1 MGWLHR
7 LAMRMRMLFRRGRAT
22 ERLDDELR
30 FHLDRQVAENRAGGM
45 SAEQARAAALRAFGN
60 PALLR
65 DQARGTWSWGRIESL
80 VLDVRYCTR
89 TLWRSPGFAIIAI
102 LIMALGI
109 GANIALFT
117 VVRSVLLK
125 PLPFTDPGRLA
136 TLYEDEISQK
146 QDKPYMPLDAGSFWE
161 WQAAVK
167 GSAELSLISPFQEYD
182 VSAEGGKLP
191 EMVEAGWCTWNFF
204 QVLGVQPMLG
214 RSFASGDDRP
224 GAQAT
229 VILANDFWKRRYA
242 ADPAIV
248 GKSIWMDAKPYT
260 VIGVLPES
268 FVYTGA
274 YGSHDQAVWT
284 PVWHDAPPE
293 LLRTYGDHEFVAIAR
308 LPAGTTL
315 PALVDRLKA
324 LQHRI
329 RAAHPEPGVHDS
341 ASGRPM
347 LDDAVEDL
355 KTPLYALLAA
365 TGCVLL
371 IACLNVASLLVA
383 RAAARKKEQAIR
395 AALGGGRLRLL
406 RERIVESL
414 LLSASGG
421 AVGFLLAWAA
431 VQWLVHARPDMN
443 RVETIQ
449 IDGAVAAFAVGVV
462 ALCALLAGTISALSA
477 GGPDILGALQES
489 SRAHSAGASRA
500 GLRRTLLVLE
510 VGLTMVLLVGAGL
523 LLKSFQR
530 LRSNDIGVPV
540 DNVLTMFISLP
551 EARYKTEVQD
561 VAFFEELIAKVRA
574 LPGVD
579 AAGLATQVPGEG
591 WGGDDIETVVEHPPV
606 PKGQEPD
613 LMVRGADPGFFAAI
627 RMPLLRGRIFTS
639 DERLERANVVV
650 ISKGAAQMLFG
661 DEDPIAK
668 HLRDDFRQETCEIVG
683 VVGDTRW
690 NIGAPVRPT
699 MYWPIYGNN
708 YSVARVVIRSSHNVE
723 SLAMPVQKLIGKMD
737 PDLPVSSV
745 MTLRQA
751 IGKTTINSEFDSI
764 LVFAFAVIALLLA
777 AAGLYGVLAY
787 LVAQRTGEIGI
798 RIALGAPREQVMR
811 LVLLDGLR
819 PALFGLAVGLAASV
833 AVVREIK
840 SMLYETEPLDPA
852 VFAVVAAMLLVVAA
866 LACLAPAWRASR
878 LDPMQALRTE

>member
-1 MGWLHR
+1 MK
-7 LAMRMRMLFRRGRAT
+7 MLFRRAAAS
-22 ERLDDELR
+22 RLDEELR
-30 FHLDRQVAENRAGGM
+30 FHLERETAEKIAKGM
-45 SAEQARAAALRAFGN
+45 PAEQARLAALRAFGN

-65 DQARGTWSWGRIESL
+65 DQTRSTWNWSRIESL
-80 VLDVRYCTR
+80 IFELRCCAR
-89 TLWRSPGFAIIAI
+89 ALWRSPGFAAIAI

-117 VVRSVLLK
+117 VVRGVLLK
-125 PLPFTDPGRLA
+125 PLPFAEPGRLA
-136 TLYEDEISQK
+136 TLYEDETDRK
-146 QDKPYMPLDAGSFWE
+146 DDKPYMPIDAGSFWE
-161 WQAAVK
+161 WQSAIK
-167 GSAELSLISPFQEYD
+167 GAAELSMISPFQEYD

-191 EMVEAGWCTWNFF
+191 EMVQAGWCTWNFF
-204 QVLGVQPMLG
+204 HVLGVQPMLG
-214 RSFASGDDRP
+214 RSFARSDDQA
-224 GAQAT
+224 GAPAT
-229 VILANDFWKRRYA
+229 VVLSNSFWKRRYA

-248 GKSIWMDAKPYT
+248 GKSIWMDARPYT
-260 VIGVLPES
+260 VIGVLPQS

-274 YGSHDQAVWT
+274 YGGHDQAVWT
-284 PVWHDAPPE
+284 PVRHDAPQD
-293 LLRTYGDHEFVAIAR
+293 LLRTYGDHEFVVIAR
-308 LPAGTTL
+308 LPDGTTL
-315 PALVDRLKA
+315 PAIVNRLKA
-324 LQHRI
+324 LQSRI

-341 ASGRPM
+341 ASGQPM
-347 LDDAVEDL
+347 LDDAVENY

-383 RAAARKKEQAIR
+383 RAAARRKEQAIR

-406 RERIVESL
+406 RERIFESL
-414 LLSASGG
+414 LLSATGG
-421 AVGFLLAWAA
+421 AVGFLMAWTA

-443 RVETIQ
+443 RVETIH
-449 IDGAVAAFAVGVV
+449 IDGVVEAFTVGVV
-462 ALCALLAGTISALSA
+462 ALCAFLAGAISALGA
-477 GGPDILGALQES
+477 GGRDILVSLQES

-530 LRSNDIGVPV
+530 LRSTDIGVPV
-540 DNVLTMFISLP
+540 DNVLTMYISLP

-579 AAGLATQVPGEG
+579 AAGLASQVPGEG

-639 DERLERANVVV
+639 DERLERAHVAV

-661 DEDPIAK
+661 REDPIGK
-668 HLRDDFRQETCEIVG
+668 HLRDDYRQENYEIVG

-699 MYWPIYGNN
+699 LYWPIYGNN
-708 YSVARVVIRSSHNVE
+708 YSVARIVIRSSHDVE
-723 SLAMPVQKLIGKMD
+723 SLAMPVQRLIGKMD
-737 PDLPVSSV
+737 PDLPVSNV

-751 IGKTTINSEFDSI
+751 IGKSTIDSEFDSI
-764 LVFAFAVIALLLA
+764 LVLAFAVIALMLA

-798 RIALGAPREQVMR
+798 RIALGARREQVMR
-811 LVLLDGLR
+811 LMLVDGLR
-819 PALFGLAVGLAASV
+819 PALFGLALGVAGSL

-852 VFAVVAAMLLVVAA
+852 VFAAVAAMLLVVAA

-878 LDPMQALRTE
+878 LDPMRALRTE

>member
-1 MGWLHR
+1 
-7 LAMRMRMLFRRGRAT
+7 MLFRRSAAS
-22 ERLDDELR
+22 RLDEELR
-30 FHLDRQVAENRAGGM
+30 FHLERETAEKIAAGM
-45 SAEQARAAALRAFGN
+45 PAEQARLAALRSFGN

-65 DQARGTWSWGRIESL
+65 DQTRSTWNWSRIESL
-80 VLDVRYCTR
+80 IFELRCCAR
-89 TLWRSPGFAIIAI
+89 TLWRSPGFAAIAI

-117 VVRSVLLK
+117 VVRGVLLK
-125 PLPFTDPGRLA
+125 PLPFAEPGRLA
-136 TLYEDEISQK
+136 TLYEDETDRK
-146 QDKPYMPLDAGSFWE
+146 DDKPFMPIDAGSFWE
-161 WQAAVK
+161 WQSAIK
-167 GSAELSLISPFQEYD
+167 GAAELSMISPFQEYD

-204 QVLGVQPMLG
+204 HVLGVRPMLG
-214 RSFASGDDRP
+214 RSFARGDDQA
-224 GAQAT
+224 GAPAT
-229 VILANDFWKRRYA
+229 VVLSNSFWKRRYA
-242 ADPAIV
+242 ADPTIV

-260 VIGVLPES
+260 VIGVLPQS

-274 YGSHDQAVWT
+274 YGGHDQAVWT
-284 PVWHDAPPE
+284 PVRHDAPQD
-293 LLRTYGDHEFVAIAR
+293 LLRTYGDHEFVVIAR
-308 LPAGTTL
+308 LPDGTTL
-315 PALVDRLKA
+315 PAIVNRLKA
-324 LQHRI
+324 LQSRI

-347 LDDAVEDL
+347 LDDAVENY

-383 RAAARKKEQAIR
+383 RAAARRKEQAIR

-406 RERIVESL
+406 RERILESL
-414 LLSASGG
+414 LLSSTGG
-421 AVGFLLAWAA
+421 GVGFLLAWAA

-443 RVETIQ
+443 RVETIH
-449 IDGAVAAFAVGVV
+449 IDGVVEAFTVGVV
-462 ALCALLAGTISALSA
+462 AICALLAGAISALGA
-477 GGPDILGALQES
+477 GGRDILVSLQES

-530 LRSNDIGVPV
+530 LRSTDIGVPV
-540 DNVLTMFISLP
+540 DNVLTMYISLP

-561 VAFFEELIAKVRA
+561 VAFFEELIGKVRA

-579 AAGLATQVPGEG
+579 AAGLASQVPGEG

-613 LMVRGADPGFFAAI
+613 LMARGADPGFFAAI

-650 ISKGAAQMLFG
+650 ISKGAAKMLFG
-661 DEDPIAK
+661 NEDPIGK
-668 HLRDDFRQETCEIVG
+668 HLRDDYRQQNYEIVG

-699 MYWPIYGNN
+699 LYWPIYGNN
-708 YSVARVVIRSSHNVE
+708 YSVARVVIRSSHDVE
-723 SLAMPVQKLIGKMD
+723 SLAMPVQRLIGKMD
-737 PDLPVSSV
+737 PDLPVSDV

-751 IGKTTINSEFDSI
+751 IGKSTIDSEFDSI
-764 LVFAFAVIALLLA
+764 LVIAFAVIALMLA

-798 RIALGAPREQVMR
+798 RIALGARREQVMR
-811 LVLLDGLR
+811 LMLVDGLR
-819 PALFGLAVGLAASV
+819 PALFGLALGVAGSL

-852 VFAVVAAMLLVVAA
+852 VFAAVAAMLLVVAA

-878 LDPMQALRTE
+878 LDPMRALRTE